1 MYMQYRTNLRQN
13 TEVAVA
19 GTPGMDHSDR
29 MCCDCEAF
37 FAGDLDGLRDS
48 AVLDI

>member
-19 GTPGMDHSDR
+19 GTPGMDHRDR
-29 MCCDCEAF
+29 MCCDWEALF
-37 FAGDLDGLRDS
+37 VGDLVGLRDS
-48 AVLDI
+48 AIHNS